1 MKPKPLLLA
10 SAASLAFIGALLVP
24 GQSSA
29 QSDAET
35 TALNALLTEI
45 TAQQTVIA
53 ENHVKID
60 DKLAAVGEEI
70 RLARIYAGR
79 GGGAGK
85 AK

>member
-10 SAASLAFIGALLVP
+10 SAALALFGWCIVP
-24 GQSSA
+24 GQLSA

-35 TALNALLTEI
+35 MALNALLTEI

-53 ENHVKID
+53 ENHLKID

-70 RLARIYAGR
+70 RLARIYAAR